1 MIWVW
6 AGAASKDD
14 AGYEVKDGAS
24 LGHQSRVNRLR
35 PSKACSAGLDRSVK
49 CHLPY

>member
-14 AGYEVKDGAS
+14 AGYEVKDGAA
-24 LGHQSRVNRLR
+24 LGH
-35 PSKACSAGLDRSVK
+35 A
-49 CHLPY
+49 HE